1 MQYVKKDGMC
11 ISKFSLG
18 TVQLGMN
25 YGLGEF
31 ATKPSKSEAFRILNR
46 AVELGVN
53 TFDTANDYGDSE
65 QLIGQWLPHIELC
78 ASTIYKSGASVHA
91 MQTVYYGSFYFSTF
105 FLTRNTHIFY

>member
-65 QLIGQWLPHIELC
+65 QLIGQWL
-78 ASTIYKSGASVHA
+78 
-91 MQTVYYGSFYFSTF
+91 QTKPSDERPMVVTKIGRSITAAQQC
-105 FLTRNTHIFY
+105 